1 MNEEVIQN
9 AFSEYELRYGFSNMD
24 GPTGRILSSTFIN
37 KIKNLINF
45 EEVNTVLDI
54 GSRDGCQALE
64 LARYFPNSKVFA
76 FEPNPDAIQFVC
88 NNAAQCSRIKV
99 FQTAISQTC
108 GKVPFY
114 KVINGNIG
122 ASSLYKTSG
131 HSRSAEWQQSEI
143 EVESVRLED
152 WAIYNGIDSIDIV
165 WADVQGAEL
174 DVFKSFGKYL
184 SGVKCIATEVALE
197 KLYNGSTLMSELD
210 EFLSGFVKISFEPE
224 STRTEADIVYVNRN
238 LYDQ

>member
-1 MNEEVIQN
+1 MNEEIIKN
-9 AFSEYELRYGFSNMD
+9 AFSEHELRYGFSNMD
-24 GPTGRILSSTFIN
+24 GPTGRILSSKFVSKISPFID
-37 KIKNLINF
+37 F
-45 EEVNTVLDI
+45 SSVNTVLDI
-54 GSRDGCQALE
+54 GSRDGCQSLE
-64 LARYFPNSKVFA
+64 LARYFPNSTVYA

-152 WAIYNGIDSIDIV
+152 WAIYNGVDSVDIV

-184 SGVKCIATEVALE
+184 NSVKCIATEVALE
-197 KLYNGSTLMSELD
+197 KLYHGSTLLEELD
-210 EFLSGFVKISFEPE
+210 SFLNGFIRISFEPE
-224 STRTEADIVYVNRN
+224 STRTEADVIYINRN